1 MQRWADEFSKAPIFT
16 TIKNLRACLDVELV
30 EADPVTEIERL
41 RFAKYVNFLDQTVTE
56 LDPDLAPLDVL
67 STINNALSSHGATA
81 TATRLI
87 SSQDANLF
95 RELNT
100 QVDPT
105 LSYLNQLSRN
115 LESGIGRKSDL
126 DVASISFEKFS
137 RKISETSRR
146 LSREVEDVKK
156 SALEAVALIQT
167 SSQEIAKS
175 QLAFEAKLADW
186 NAQQTE
192 LMAQQKADFASEQSN
207 QKIAHSVVVRRELD
221 DFSLK
226 LKTFHA
232 EQEQLMEKSRN
243 ELDVNM
249 AASIKQAQIYLEKIE
264 NFYEMTAVT
273 SVTGGHKNVA
283 DREYKSAFEWRTAT
297 LVFVAFTVAWVLL
310 SYFFFTPQID
320 PPELFWLGVGKSVSL
335 TAILIS
341 LAVYASKQS
350 SLHRRNETKARA
362 FFLQVQAFD
371 PFVANLPAE
380 KQTEL
385 KEALSARIFGVDEHT
400 RDQSSKEE
408 ANFEGFDKFFYVAE
422 KIKGL
427 ISKS

>member
-1 MQRWADEFSKAPIFT
+1 MQRWRDEFAKAPIFT
-16 TIKNLRACLDVELV
+16 TIKNLRDCLDVDLV

-41 RFAKYVNFLDQTVTE
+41 RFNKYLDFLERTVTE

-67 STINNALSSHGATA
+67 SAINNALTSHGATA

-87 SSQDANLF
+87 SGQDANLF

-115 LESGIGRKSDL
+115 VDPSSGRKADL
-126 DVASISFEKFS
+126 EIASNAFEKFA

-146 LSREVEDVKK
+146 LSKEVDEIKQ
-156 SALEAVALIQT
+156 SAVEAVALIQLSNQDIT
-167 SSQEIAKS
+167 KS
-175 QLAFEAKLADW
+175 QQAFEAKLVEW
-186 NAQQTE
+186 SAQQIE
-192 LMAQQKADFASEQSN
+192 LLSQQKADFASEQTN
-207 QKIAHSVVVRRELD
+207 QKLANSVVIRRELD

-226 LKTFHA
+226 LKTFHS
-232 EQEQLMEKSRN
+232 EQEKIMEKAHTELN
-243 ELDVNM
+243 EKM
-249 AASIKQAQIYLEKIE
+249 TASISQAQAYLEKIE
-264 NFYEMTAVT
+264 DFYEMTAVT

-283 DREYKSAFEWRTAT
+283 DREYKSAFHWRTAT
-297 LVFVAFTVAWVLL
+297 LVFVALTVGWVLL

-320 PPELFWLGVGKSVSL
+320 PPQLFWLGVGKSVSL

-371 PFVANLPAE
+371 PFVANLPVE
-380 KQTEL
+380 KQSEL
-385 KEALSARIFGVDEHT
+385 KEALSARIFGVDEHQNVQE
-400 RDQSSKEE
+400 RNE
-408 ANFEGFDKFFYVAE
+408 ADFEGFDKWFSVAG

-427 ISKS
+427 ISK